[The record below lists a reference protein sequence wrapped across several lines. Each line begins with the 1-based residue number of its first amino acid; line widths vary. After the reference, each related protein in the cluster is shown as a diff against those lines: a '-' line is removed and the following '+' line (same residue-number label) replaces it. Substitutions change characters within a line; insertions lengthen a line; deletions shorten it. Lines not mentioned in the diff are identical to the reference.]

1 MDTLP
6 SADPNF
12 LLRPAIRYSRFWIWH
27 PSSERQRDFNPP
39 EQCAAQRTL
48 RRSPTSPA
56 RACPSCGDEPSRT
69 GLRYLKACWRYP
81 GSRACCFLACA
92 GSNDYAGPNSHSRLT
107 RLPVLPSSYS
117 PWSRHPDLRF
127 FEAQSP
133 GPPMPRSTL
142 RHTPHGV
149 PRKTRGQDGFA
160 TSFPVGLLHPLQHAG
175 LSRRTAHHRLFTRL
189 EQGLRYGVPH
199 NYI

>member
-1 MDTLP
+1 ML
-6 SADPNF
+6 
-12 LLRPAIRYSRFWIWH
+12 YSRRPGSISRIRFLRSSSRLVFYPIARSRYGSYYPRVRIWR
-27 PSSERQRDFNPP
+27 PTFERQRDFNPP
-39 EQCAAQRTL
+39 DQRAAQRTL

-133 GPPMPRSTL
+133 RPLMPPAYASQHTS
-142 RHTPHGV
+142 RHAT
-149 PRKTRGQDGFA
+149 QD
-160 TSFPVGLLHPLQHAG
+160 
-175 LSRRTAHHRLFTRL
+175 
-189 EQGLRYGVPH
+189 
-199 NYI
+199 